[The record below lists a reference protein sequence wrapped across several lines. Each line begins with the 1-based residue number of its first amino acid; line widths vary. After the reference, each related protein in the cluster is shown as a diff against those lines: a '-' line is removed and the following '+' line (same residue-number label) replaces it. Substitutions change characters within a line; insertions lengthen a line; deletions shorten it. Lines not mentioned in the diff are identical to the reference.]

1 MACQKLLFSLLRPPQ
16 VRTLLL
22 TLAAI
27 AALISPGK
35 TVAAGHEHFIKQTF
49 VYKTVNGCGLRADF
63 YRPPGH
69 AVRPLIFWIHGGA
82 LMMGHRGN
90 LGKEHLERYIRAGF
104 SVLSIDY
111 RLAPETKLP
120 GILDDVQDAYGWA
133 RSMAPKLRIDPDRIA
148 VVGHSAG
155 GYLALASGYLF
166 HPRPRAIVSF
176 YGYGD
181 IAGAWYSEPSPYYS
195 RKAMVSKAE
204 ALKAISGGVPCGGK
218 SPRERYLF
226 YLYCRQ
232 QGLWPKEVTGLDPH
246 TSRRAFN
253 RFCPIRNVRGDYP
266 PTMLLHG
273 DKDTDVPFEQSV
285 EMYNE
290 LKRSLIECEF
300 VPVAG
305 GGHGFDQGKM
315 NDPEISADFDRVI
328 AFLKKHLE

>member
-1 MACQKLLFSLLRPPQ
+1 MAHQKSFFNLSRSQKFRALF
-16 VRTLLL
+16 
-22 TLAAI
+22 LALPAA
-27 AALISPGK
+27 AALFGV
-35 TVAAGHEHFIKQTF
+35 TAARAANREPFVKQTF

-63 YRPPGH
+63 YPAPGN

-90 LGKEHLERYIRAGF
+90 LERDHLERYIRAGF

-120 GILDDVQDAYGWA
+120 GILDDVQDAYHWA

-181 IAGAWYSEPSPYYS
+181 IAGAWYSEPSPFYS
-195 RKAMVSKAE
+195 RKAMVSRAD

-218 SPRERYLF
+218 NPPQRFLF

-246 TSRRAFN
+246 TNPRAFD
-253 RFCPIRNVRGDYP
+253 RFCPIRNVQSDYP

-285 EMYNE
+285 GMYDE
-290 LKRSLIECEF
+290 LKRHHIECEF
-300 VPVAG
+300 IPVAG
-305 GGHGFDQGKM
+305 GGHGFDSRKM

-328 AFLKKHLE
+328 AFLKRHLD